1 MNVLIRVD
9 ASIEIGT
16 GHVIRC
22 LTLADKLRRH
32 GAEVRFICREHVG
45 HLCELIE
52 INGYPIL
59 RLPYVLETRELAA
72 DTSHSQWLKVSQQQD
87 AVQTKLLLKKEIVDL
102 LVIDHYA
109 INEVWESIL
118 RESAKKIMVI
128 DDLADR
134 KHDCDFLLDQ
144 NDYEGYQFRYKFL
157 IPAPCKTFLGPN
169 FVLLR
174 SEFYPM
180 KRRIRRGPVKR
191 LLLFFG
197 GSDQTNET
205 KKALHAF
212 LALNRTDIQID
223 VVVGQTNLHKKELAH
238 FCKRYDFL
246 TFHYQVNYLAE
257 LMYKADLSIGAGGT
271 TTWERC
277 MMGLP
282 SIVWS
287 LAENQVKICEHA
299 ERKKIVAYLGKKEEV
314 GVTLVSKQLG
324 SLMNNETARTE
335 MSIRAYLLM
344 KNNRLSQQML
354 VQEIMR
360 VDE

>member
-1 MNVLIRVD
+1 M
-9 ASIEIGT
+9 
-16 GHVIRC
+16 IRC
-22 LTLADKLRRH
+22 LTLAEKLRRH

-45 HLCELIE
+45 HLCDLIE
-52 INGYPIL
+52 IKGYTVL
-59 RLPYVLETRELAA
+59 RLPLVQEKQSLPA
-72 DTSHSQWLKVSQQQD
+72 DTAQSQWLRVSQQQD
-87 AVQTKLLLKKEIVDL
+87 AAQTKRLLKKEAVDL

-118 RESAKKIMVI
+118 RETTKKIMVI

-144 NDYEGYQFRYKFL
+144 NDYDEYQLRYKSL
-157 IPAPCKTFLGPN
+157 VPAPCKTFLGPN
-169 FVLLR
+169 FVLFR
-174 SEFYPM
+174 SEFYFPV

-223 VVVGQTNLHKKELAH
+223 LVVGQTNLHKKELAH
-238 FCKRYDFL
+238 ICKQYDFL

-287 LAENQVKICEHA
+287 IADNQVKICENA
-299 ERKKIVAYLGKKEEV
+299 GRKKIVAYLGKKEEV
-314 GVTLVSKQLG
+314 ETSLVSKQLC
-324 SLMNNETARTE
+324 SLLGNETARTE
-335 MSIRAYLLM
+335 MSIRGYLLM